1 MKIKISSIVPLV
13 TFLMCVLVFNNGTV
27 FMKMMK
33 LLFVG
38 VSVCII
44 IKRGHINWNRYL
56 TWLLFFVLFCDLSFF
71 WAQSKEYAV
80 SGMMTV
86 SLNSLCLLCM
96 SQFLDD
102 KDSSVH
108 TLYKCVAVAPILR
121 FAVLMCNYGFSV
133 FQGLRIIGADHNG
146 TGMIAGLG
154 VTFSL
159 VLWTKFRRSNK
170 YLALSI
176 INTFIVL
183 FTMSRKAL
191 LYLAFPLLIYYV
203 LSGRHPIKRLAKI
216 ISVPIL
222 IGIGYL
228 MIMKIPFLY
237 NKVGAGIEMML
248 SFFMNGYGD
257 ASAAGRNTRIVQG
270 LNWFNKKPILGYGIL
285 NYNYLF
291 KRFDPLIDMVIAD
304 NNYIDIAVN
313 LGIVGLLIYFS
324 LHVYTLAKSIKNLH
338 KNNELC
344 FLCSILITL
353 LIRDY
358 GSSSYI
364 YLNSQFY
371 LMFVVVR
378 ILTILNCSADKRI
391 LLRKNCNE

>member
-353 LIRDY
+353 LICDY

-364 YLNSQFY
+364 YLHSQFY

>member
-1 MKIKISSIVPLV
+1 
-13 TFLMCVLVFNNGTV
+13 
-27 FMKMMK
+27 
-33 LLFVG
+33 
-38 VSVCII
+38 
-44 IKRGHINWNRYL
+44 
-56 TWLLFFVLFCDLSFF
+56 
-71 WAQSKEYAV
+71 
-80 SGMMTV
+80 
-86 SLNSLCLLCM
+86 M

-353 LIRDY
+353 LICDY

-364 YLNSQFY
+364 YLHSQFY

>member
-1 MKIKISSIVPLV
+1 MKIKISSMVSFI
-13 TFLMCVLVFNNGTV
+13 TFLVCVLVLNNGTV
-27 FMKMMK
+27 FMKVMK

-56 TWLLFFVLFCDLSFF
+56 TWLLLFALFCNLSFF

-102 KDSSVH
+102 KNSSVY
-108 TLYKCVAVAPILR
+108 TLYKCVAVAPIIK
-121 FAVLMCNYGFSV
+121 FVVLICNYGFSV
-133 FQGLRIIGADHNG
+133 FQGLRSIGADHNG

-159 VLWTKFRRSNK
+159 VLWTKRRRSNK
-170 YLALSI
+170 YMILSI
-176 INTFIVL
+176 INMFIVIL
-183 FTMSRKAL
+183 TMSRKAL

-203 LSGRHPIKRLAKI
+203 LSGKQPIKRLAKI

-222 IGIGYL
+222 ISIGYL

-270 LNWFNKKPILGYGIL
+270 LRWFNKKPILGYGIL
-285 NYNYLF
+285 NYNYMF
-291 KRFDPLIDMVIAD
+291 KRFDPLMDMVIAD

-324 LHVYTLAKSIKNLH
+324 LHVYTLVKSIKNVH

-353 LIRDY
+353 LICDY

-364 YLNSQFY
+364 YLHSQFY